1 MTIEAVSQLV
11 ARLGASTL
19 ALASLGAL
27 LEEKIGGARLDPA
40 IKGES
45 ERLLETL
52 GIPEVLR
59 GVDPAQLGPVIAD
72 IRSTLLQGSR
82 IFLTPTSDPGWKLV
96 DSKTLQTQGEVS
108 ARLPQ
113 NWNKNVVP
121 RLEGLSARLASGDGA
136 FLDVGVGIAAL
147 SISMAKLLT

>member
-96 DSKTLQTQGEVS
+96 DSRHCRLRVRFPHAFHRTGTKTSCRVS
-108 ARLPQ
+108 KAYQRDSHPETAPFSTL
-113 NWNKNVVP
+113 V
-121 RLEGLSARLASGDGA
+121 
-136 FLDVGVGIAAL
+136 
-147 SISMAKLLT
+147 